1 MSKRDKLIEK
11 LKNSPNNA
19 TFAQIEKLLIQENFV
34 LERVTG
40 SHHVFKKS
48 DLIFVVP
55 VHKNKVKAVYVKRV
69 IELIE
74 EENNAHD

>member
-1 MSKRDKLIEK
+1 MSKRDKLIER

-40 SHHVFKKS
+40 SHHVF
-48 DLIFVVP
+48 
-55 VHKNKVKAVYVKRV
+55 
-69 IELIE
+69 
-74 EENNAHD
+74 